1 MSSSDI
7 TNWLSRV
14 VTGRDTPGRTQPN
27 RGAGRNSEDEGED
40 VPAVGA
46 IRLDD
51 RPDNYYLRSTYPP
64 SEDEGAAPSLPSR
77 QTDSSPGL
85 IFTPSSSSRAST
97 NNTQVNLEERRRQ
110 RLGRRF
116 DEQTQTTRELS
127 QQPEPSIH
135 EEILRREEVERALQA
150 ARRDLGAI
158 HENVGSIVDH
168 ITLVVEAVKKA
179 RKEATEENMDSA
191 LSEVLSVGERLTE
204 LHASIWD
211 TLQDDKTTTLP
222 TSFGKVA
229 KIR

>member
-1 MSSSDI
+1 MSSSEI

-14 VTGRDTPGRTQPN
+14 VTGRDTPGRAQPN

-51 RPDNYYLRSTYPP
+51 RPDNYYLRLTYPP
-64 SEDEGAAPSLPSR
+64 SEDEGTAPSLPSR
-77 QTDSSPGL
+77 QTDSY
-85 IFTPSSSSRAST
+85 F
-97 NNTQVNLEERRRQ
+97 EERRRQ

-116 DEQTQTTRELS
+116 DEQTQTTHKLS

-135 EEILRREEVERALQA
+135 EEILRREEAERALQT
-150 ARRDLGAI
+150 ARRDLGVI

-168 ITLVVEAVKKA
+168 ITLVVEALKKA
-179 RKEATEENMDSA
+179 GKEPTGENMDSA
-191 LSEVLSVGERLTE
+191 LSEVLNG
-204 LHASIWD
+204 
-211 TLQDDKTTTLP
+211 KTTTLP
-222 TSFGKVA
+222 TCFGQVA